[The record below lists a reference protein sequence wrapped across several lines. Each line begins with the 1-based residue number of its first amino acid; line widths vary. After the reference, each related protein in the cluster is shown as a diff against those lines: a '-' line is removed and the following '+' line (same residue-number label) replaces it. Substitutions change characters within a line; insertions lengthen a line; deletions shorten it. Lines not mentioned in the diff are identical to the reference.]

1 MFELP
6 EMDRE
11 LLQGICELHVHAA
24 PDLFVRPFTEVELA
38 RQARNAGYR
47 AVLFKSHHVINADRA
62 QIVSKIVPG
71 IEVFG
76 GIVLNHPVGGINPHA
91 VEAAIGFGA
100 KEVWMPTLHAA
111 NHIKIIGVAGYPR
124 HIPVKP
130 SKKPRVDVKGITIL
144 DSSGRILP
152 QVEEILAMIADADV
166 ILGTCHLSLEEDFA
180 LVEAAAKMGVKKILV
195 THPGWEAT
203 DWPLEALVRLVDMGG
218 VLEYCYGACMPHES
232 RLDPRRI
239 VEGIKRVGAEHC
251 VMATDLGQP
260 YNPNPIDGM
269 RQFIK
274 VVKALGVS
282 DREIDVMA
290 RKNPMR
296 LLGLE

>member
-6 EMDRE
+6 IADRE
-11 LLQGICELHVHAA
+11 LLQGVCELHVHAA
-24 PDLFVRPFTEVELA
+24 PDISERPFTEVDLA
-38 RQARNAGYR
+38 RQARDAGYR
-47 AVLFKSHHVINADRA
+47 AILFKSHHAINADRA

-76 GIVLNHPVGGINPHA
+76 GVVLNHPVGGINPYA

-111 NHIKIIGVAGYPR
+111 NHIKVVGMPGYPR
-124 HIPVKP
+124 HTLVKAATR
-130 SKKPRVDVKGITIL
+130 PRLSVQGITIL
-144 DSSGRILP
+144 NSSGKLIP
-152 QVEEILAMIADADV
+152 TVEEVLGLVADANI
-166 ILGTCHLSLEEDFA
+166 ILGTCHLSLEEDLV
-180 LVEAAAKMGVKKILV
+180 LVEAARKVGVKKVMI

-203 DWPLEALVRLVDMGG
+203 DWPLDALVRLVEMGV
-218 VLEYCYGACMPHES
+218 VLEYCYSPCMPHGK

-251 VMATDLGQP
+251 VMATDFGQP

-274 VVKALGVS
+274 VMQALGIS
-282 DREIDVMA
+282 DREIDIMTK
-290 RKNPMR
+290 RNPAR
-296 LLGLE
+296 LLDLE